1 MAYQKPQVVAMS
13 APKETY
19 AAGCPSNLSGGA
31 GNCKNCDRTQ

>member
-19 AAGCPSNLSGGA
+19 AAGCPSNLSGA